1 MAKEE
6 FTDEEINMK
15 FKEEFIDDNEDEFNY
30 DEYEEYML
38 NKGDKKW
45 NQHTD
50 VWYVMKHLWM
60 KMKVIYI

>member
-38 NKGDKKW
+38 NKGDKK
-45 NQHTD
+45 
-50 VWYVMKHLWM
+50 
-60 KMKVIYI
+60 